1 VLPLIHQSQFN
12 RVTEAVGAGRSIM
25 QAQHWG
31 DLFRRVPLEAQNA
44 LLLGLSNGSEIAVQD
59 LLRIDE
65 NFLLLRGRIGGTT
78 DTGRLFC
85 LPYQQLTFCCVTRQL
100 PQELLV
106 HIFGTLLHTTEEAGP
121 RADVQP
127 EEKSGAEAQPAGQE
141 TPPPVPM
148 PAEPPAPATI
158 RDRLRARLAGSG
170 EQRRR

>member
-1 VLPLIHQSQFN
+1 
-12 RVTEAVGAGRSIM
+12 M

-44 LLLGLSNGSEIAVQD
+44 LLLGLSNGSEVAVQD

-65 NFLLLRGRIGGTT
+65 NYLLLRGRIGGTT

-106 HIFGTLLHTTEEAGP
+106 HIFGSLMHTTEESGP
-121 RADVQP
+121 QAEAQP
-127 EEKSGAEAQPAGQE
+127 EEKAGSE
-141 TPPPVPM
+141 TPPAAQEAPAPVPM
-148 PAEPPAPATI
+148 PVETAAPQTI